1 MIFNV
6 YSHRSVNFFQQ
17 FVNKSSLK
25 KLLSIIA
32 IAPDCLKW

>member
-17 FVNKSSLK
+17 FAKKSSLK
-25 KLLSIIA
+25 KSLS
-32 IAPDCLKW
+32 LRN